1 MHVIAVNLFSSSFS
15 ILFFSPLLYLWI
27 SNVSSKPVFK
37 SRMRF
42 DVNCLKKLIVLKQVN
57 SRAFWVIPK
66 TYFVVLNGL
75 KAVLNSANY
84 FIVYFCL

>member
-1 MHVIAVNLFSSSFS
+1 MSLQLTFFLLLFLFF
-15 ILFFSPLLYLWI
+15 FFSPLLYLWI
-27 SNVSSKPVFK
+27 SNVSSKPIFK